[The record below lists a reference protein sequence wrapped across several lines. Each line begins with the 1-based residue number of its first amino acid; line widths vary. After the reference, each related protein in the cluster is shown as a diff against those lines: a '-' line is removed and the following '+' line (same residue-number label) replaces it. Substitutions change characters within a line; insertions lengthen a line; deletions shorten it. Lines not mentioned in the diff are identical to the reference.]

1 MIGYGHS
8 GVNLCYNKRGI
19 KMERDQALELI
30 QKELKNQN
38 LIKHSLAVEACMREF
53 ARRFGEDVD
62 KWGLAGLLHDLDYE
76 YTVNEPQHHT
86 LKTVDMLK
94 EYDVDED
101 ILHSIMAHNQKAELQ
116 SKMDIALY
124 TVDPTTGFIIA
135 CALMHPDKN
144 LAVVNLKRMKKR
156 FKEKNFAKGA
166 DRDQMRDCE
175 KLGLELDEFLETC
188 LKAMQGIHEDLGL

>member
-1 MIGYGHS
+1 
-8 GVNLCYNKRGI
+8 
-19 KMERDQALELI
+19 MERDQALELI
-30 QKELKNQN
+30 QREIKNKN

-53 ARRFGEDVD
+53 AGKFGEDVA

-76 YTVNEPQHHT
+76 YTVDDPQHHT
-86 LKTVDMLK
+86 LKTVEMLK
-94 EYDVDED
+94 EFNVDED
-101 ILHSIMAHNQKAELQ
+101 ILHSIMAHNNKVEFE

-144 LAVVNLKRMKKR
+144 LAAVNLKRMKKR

-166 DRDQMRDCE
+166 DRDQMRECE
-175 KLGLELDEFLETC
+175 KLGVELDEFLETC
-188 LKAMQGIHEDLGL
+188 LSAMQGIHEELGL